1 MGAEKKRNT
10 TIDIVKGIG
19 VFCVVAGHSL
29 FPGTHFISLFHVAVF
44 FIASGYFFKE
54 SYSENGK
61 NLFLFVKRKFIT
73 LWLVYVVWMA
83 IFTLLHNFFIVIHVY
98 TNDPRLFEYVPD
110 TLATLKEPM
119 SWAEMGKNIA
129 KAFVFHAGT
138 EMGSAFWFIE
148 TLMEL
153 AVTYGII
160 DFALKKIV
168 KDEAKKILLYQT
180 IVSVVFLIL
189 GFICAKTN
197 HTLLG
202 VSKMLSVYILY
213 HGGYVMKR
221 SGIYEKKW
229 NNGVHFVV
237 LVLSLAV
244 LLGCDRIGL
253 IALNVNEYVNPLF
266 LLVASFAGWSFLYE
280 TSFFV
285 QKIAY
290 LPTALICMG
299 RNTLAVVVLHLL
311 CFKIVNMFGVI
322 FSGKP
327 ACLIAAFPV
336 LYEGGAWWIA
346 YTAVGLGIPI
356 ALNCL
361 RKKWV
366 SEYIIKK
373 R

>member
-1 MGAEKKRNT
+1 MRKIKKMIREGVCKMGAEKKRNT

-160 DFALKKIV
+160 DFALKK
-168 KDEAKKILLYQT
+168 
-180 IVSVVFLIL
+180 
-189 GFICAKTN
+189 N
-197 HTLLG
+197 
-202 VSKMLSVYILY
+202 SK
-213 HGGYVMKR
+213 R
-221 SGIYEKKW
+221 
-229 NNGVHFVV
+229 
-237 LVLSLAV
+237 
-244 LLGCDRIGL
+244 
-253 IALNVNEYVNPLF
+253 
-266 LLVASFAGWSFLYE
+266 
-280 TSFFV
+280 
-285 QKIAY
+285 
-290 LPTALICMG
+290 
-299 RNTLAVVVLHLL
+299 
-311 CFKIVNMFGVI
+311 
-322 FSGKP
+322 
-327 ACLIAAFPV
+327 
-336 LYEGGAWWIA
+336 
-346 YTAVGLGIPI
+346 
-356 ALNCL
+356 
-361 RKKWV
+361 
-366 SEYIIKK
+366 
-373 R
+373 

>member
-83 IFTLLHNFFIVIHVY
+83 IFTLLHNFFIEIHVY
-98 TNDPRLFEYVPD
+98 TNDPRLLEYVPD

-221 SGIYEKKW
+221 SRIYEKKW

-253 IALNVNEYVNPLF
+253 IALSVNEYVSPLF

-311 CFKIVNMFGVI
+311 CFKIVNLFGVI

-346 YTAVGLGIPI
+346 YTAVGLGVPI

>member
-83 IFTLLHNFFIVIHVY
+83 IFTLLHNFFIEIHVY
-98 TNDPRLFEYVPD
+98 TNDPRLLEYVPD

-221 SGIYEKKW
+221 SRIYEKKW

-237 LVLSLAV
+237 
-244 LLGCDRIGL
+244 
-253 IALNVNEYVNPLF
+253 
-266 LLVASFAGWSFLYE
+266 VASFAGWSFLYE

-311 CFKIVNMFGVI
+311 CFKIVNLFGVI

-346 YTAVGLGIPI
+346 YTAVGLGVPI